1 MKDIDRALADISDMR
16 NQLAAGTMFR
26 GFGPAVMALSGGL
39 AALTAVSQ
47 LLWPDLLAA
56 DHTAYTVTWLV
67 TAVLAGCFISAEVY
81 ARSHRHHGG
90 LADTIVLNAFEQFL
104 PAGFAGLAATLVIW
118 KFAPDALWTLPG
130 LWQVFLAL
138 GIFAGA
144 RSLDRWLV
152 FCLRLHR
159 LDAGQFSAFPVAVAD
174 GRPVHDRPAGAGR
187 CPALCLWRISCRHKV
202 TRRFPMTDWTG

>member
-39 AALTAVSQ
+39 AGTAAISQ
-47 LLWPDLLAA
+47 SLWPDLLTA
-56 DHTAYTVTWLV
+56 DNTTYLLTWLV
-67 TAVLAGCFISAEVY
+67 MAAIAVSLICAEVY

-90 LADTIVLNAFEQFL
+90 LADAIVLNAFEQFL
-104 PAGFAGLAATLVIW
+104 PAGFAGLATTVVIW
-118 KFAPDALWTLPG
+118 KFAPQALWTLPG

-144 RSLDRWLV
+144 RSLPRAVRWIGGWYFVSGFTVLMLASSV
-152 FCLRLHR
+152 TTLSPWLMGVPFTLGQLALGGVLHF
-159 LDAGQFSAFPVAVAD
+159 AYGEFHAD
-174 GRPVHDRPAGAGR
+174 
-187 CPALCLWRISCRHKV
+187 KK
-202 TRRFPMTDWTG
+202 

>member
-39 AALTAVSQ
+39 AALTTISQ

-56 DHTAYTVTWLV
+56 DHTAYVVTWLV
-67 TAVLAGCFISAEVY
+67 TAALAACLISAEVY

-90 LADTIVLNAFEQFL
+90 LADAIVLNAFEQFL
-104 PAGFAGLAATLVIW
+104 PAGFAGLATTLVIW

-144 RSLDRWLV
+144 RSLPRAVRWIGGWYFISGFTVLM
-152 FCLRLHR
+152 L
-159 LDAGQFSAFPVAVAD
+159 ASSA
-174 GRPVHDRPAGAGR
+174 
-187 CPALCLWRISCRHKV
+187 PALSPWLMGIPFTLGQLALAGVLHFAYGEFHADTK
-202 TRRFPMTDWTG
+202 